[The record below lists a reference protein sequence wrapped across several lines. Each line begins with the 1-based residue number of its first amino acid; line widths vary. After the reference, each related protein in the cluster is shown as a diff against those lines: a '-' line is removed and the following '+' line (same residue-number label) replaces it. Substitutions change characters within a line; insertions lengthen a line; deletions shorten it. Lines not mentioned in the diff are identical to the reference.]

1 VKVKE
6 KGNKQMSKYEK
17 IMNMLIA
24 GDMESLNELV
34 KGALDAGDEA
44 TNIFNRALS
53 KGMDIVGEQMQS
65 GEMFIPEVLK
75 PLRVVFPAAC
85 GVKCLCERIHT

>member
-1 VKVKE
+1 
-6 KGNKQMSKYEK
+6 MSKYEK

-44 TNIFNRALS
+44 TNILNRGLS

-85 GVKCLCERIHT
+85 GVKCRSERIHT